1 MMGTG
6 LFQKLTGFYAA
17 VNKVKCRGI
26 LSSGEFVEM
35 QFEGCYTWM
44 RVCWLYDYSICLSSF
59 YKTKGRDEYAHLFD
73 LNVVP
78 HEEQIVEWC
87 RRVVDGKYAW
97 REYDHP
103 GLATVHALPFATA
116 IKEAMTEV
124 GETFAEPE
132 EFKHHVL
139 AKIRNASKWTLN
151 DRKFLCQ
158 TEEEPPATVTLVIA
172 NPTNLDLRGNTFA
185 DHTIVYAPESPGR
198 YFLYALDDEDGKRNV
213 RTIVDG
219 WLNDLEESEYLPFA

>member
-1 MMGTG
+1 
-6 LFQKLTGFYAA
+6 
-17 VNKVKCRGI
+17 
-26 LSSGEFVEM
+26 
-35 QFEGCYTWM
+35 M

-59 YKTKGRDEYAHLFD
+59 YKQKGRDVYAHLRD
-73 LNVVP
+73 LDVVP

-87 RRVVDGKYAW
+87 RQVVDGNYAW

-103 GLATVHALPFATA
+103 GLATVRALPFATA

-124 GETFAEPE
+124 GGTFADPE
-132 EFKHHVL
+132 DFKHHVL
-139 AKIRNASKWTLN
+139 AKVRNASKWTFN
-151 DRKFLCQ
+151 EGKFFCQ

-172 NPTNLDLRGNTFA
+172 NPANLDLRGNNFA

-198 YFLYALDDEDGKRNV
+198 YFLYAIDDEDGKRNV
-213 RTIVDG
+213 RTIVEG